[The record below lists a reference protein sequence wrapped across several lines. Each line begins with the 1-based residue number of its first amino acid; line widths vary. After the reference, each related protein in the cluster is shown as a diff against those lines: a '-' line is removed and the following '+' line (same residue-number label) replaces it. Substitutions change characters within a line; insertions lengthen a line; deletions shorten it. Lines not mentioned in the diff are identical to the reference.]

1 MFYLNY
7 ISYAS
12 NTESCSFSEWI
23 HEAVG
28 TLITMA
34 LFAGCV
40 PDTVHVYALV
50 WKCIEFSFQIIPL
63 F

>member
-1 MFYLNY
+1 MNVLFLMHQTL
-7 ISYAS
+7 S
-12 NTESCSFSEWI
+12 SFSVWI

-50 WKCIEFSFQIIPL
+50 WKCIEFSFWIIPL